1 MPINFFVSIL
11 TAIIAAILSSVFFYY
26 LYSKNNLLSKRLRL
40 LLLEI
45 SKVIIGYLQKGNM
58 RYLRIFILLLLI
70 NSNIRSNS
78 NTSKLPRIANSLPEE
93 QKKFLCDLRRRWRSR
108 GDSSEKVIIETYYF
122 LFRHWW
128 GNSWSEI
135 GKYVRR
141 ILPTRWI

>member
-1 MPINFFVSIL
+1 MPTNIFTSIL
-11 TAIIAAILSSVFFYY
+11 IVIIASVITYFLSR
-26 LYSKNNLLSKRLRL
+26 KNALVALKRLNL
-40 LLLEI
+40 FLTKCMEEIIGFLLE
-45 SKVIIGYLQKGNM
+45 VPQ
-58 RYLRIFILLLLI
+58 RYLRILDRLLLVNI
-70 NSNIRSNS
+70 NIKSNS
-78 NTSKLPRIANSLPEE
+78 NAPKLPRIANSLPEE
-93 QKKFLCDLRRRWRSR
+93 QKKSLCDLRRRWRSR

>member
-1 MPINFFVSIL
+1 MPTNIFTSVITYF
-11 TAIIAAILSSVFFYY
+11 LSR
-26 LYSKNNLLSKRLRL
+26 KNALVALKRLNL
-40 LLLEI
+40 FLTKCMEEIIGFLLE
-45 SKVIIGYLQKGNM
+45 VPQ
-58 RYLRIFILLLLI
+58 RYLRILDRLLLVNI
-70 NSNIRSNS
+70 NIKSNS
-78 NTSKLPRIANSLPEE
+78 NAPKLPRIANSLPEE